1 LWRSRTGRK
10 SPKASFNPLPIE
22 AFATETASS
31 YPNPVEE
38 SYKVDQVFCNLVD
51 QYGENRRHKF
61 VSRSFERPPQFSS
74 YQCNEERVPDMADMQ
89 LWKGGLTSYAGAE
102 WLRTRSSRH
111 LRGMQQVRTVVWSP
125 PKSRPPHHKTV
136 QLPRMLHQLHILVLG
151 YGLRGPV
158 LDQTFSSPRISAVQ
172 LSLALL
178 TTNTIADLRS

>member
-1 LWRSRTGRK
+1 MGLWRSRTGRE

-51 QYGENRRHKF
+51 KYGENRRHKF

-125 PKSRPPHHKTV
+125 QSR
-136 QLPRMLHQLHILVLG
+136 
-151 YGLRGPV
+151 
-158 LDQTFSSPRISAVQ
+158 
-172 LSLALL
+172 
-178 TTNTIADLRS
+178 DLRTTRQFSCQECCTSSTFWFWGTACVGQYWIRLSVLQESLPSSFL